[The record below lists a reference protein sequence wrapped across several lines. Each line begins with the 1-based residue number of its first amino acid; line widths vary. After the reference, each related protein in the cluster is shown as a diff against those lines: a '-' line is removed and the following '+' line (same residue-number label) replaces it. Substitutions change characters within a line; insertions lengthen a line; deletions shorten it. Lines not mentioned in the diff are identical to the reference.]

1 MNARA
6 FRHVGV
12 RRVGAAAAVTS
23 LALLLTACGGE
34 EKKTEDTGK
43 ADASAS
49 AAAKPDV
56 KALPAAELEKLV
68 VEQADL
74 KGYQV
79 KKTEA
84 ADVLNAGDVSADKA
98 ACEPLAEAFASA
110 APGTPGASAHRR
122 AIQVPDKKT
131 GSLDDALGALAAP
144 ITSVT
149 LGSYAGEGAQQAF
162 ASLKAAGTACAGG
175 FTAHGGGTTH
185 KVSKVTPETLTAGD
199 EALAW
204 TIKSENEGESFVTK
218 LVVLRK
224 GNNLAGF
231 STLSLA
237 GEVKEQPTA
246 VIDAQAAKLR

>member
-1 MNARA
+1 MRARA
-6 FRHVGV
+6 VRHAA
-12 RRVGAAAAVTS
+12 AAAAVTS

-56 KALPAAELEKLV
+56 KALSAAELDKLV

-79 KKTEA
+79 QKAKA
-84 ADVLNAGDVSADKA
+84 GQVLNAGDVSADKA
-98 ACEPLAEAFASA
+98 VCEPLAEAFASA
-110 APGTPGASAHRR
+110 APGTPGASAQRK
-122 AIQVPDKKT
+122 AIEVPDKKT
-131 GSLDDALGALAAP
+131 GSVDDALGALAAP

-149 LGSYAGEGAQQAF
+149 LGSYAGEGAQQVF
-162 ASLKAAGTACAGG
+162 AALKTAGTDCAGG
-175 FTAHGGGTTH
+175 FTVHGGGTKST
-185 KVSKVTPETLTAGD
+185 VSKLAPETVTAGD

-204 TIKSENEGESFVTK
+204 TVTSKNEGETFVTK
-218 LVVLRK
+218 LVVFRK

-231 STLSLA
+231 STLSLG
-237 GEVKEQPTA
+237 GEVKELPTGI
-246 VIDAQAAKLR
+246 VDAQAAKLR